1 MAGLRVSVVEPR
13 LKLPDEVH
21 GLLTKVSNSSNCR
34 LTNHAATII
43 TPAVYITVKSYKISD
58 LSESSMS
65 ALTCW

>member
-43 TPAVYITVKSYKISD
+43 TPAVYITVK
-58 LSESSMS
+58 
-65 ALTCW
+65 